1 MADPNKP
8 SSEYKVSLE
17 QTSLSKRWPSW
28 LLFMGILA
36 LFLIIPLMSLT
47 SKDLAT
53 TLRNSPLPSDNSWIS
68 GDLSPPHQIPDLNKN
83 CDACH
88 VNGFEV
94 VQDNTC
100 LSCHAATNHHF
111 DINKHDVEKLEG
123 SRCASC
129 HLEHE
134 KPLQIVRQDD
144 QLCINC
150 HSDMA
155 ETGVA
160 NTDLIDVDSFG
171 KEQRS
176 NRKSPHPSFK
186 VSMLEPEGT
195 LDQTAWKIKRV
206 ELASNPVEKSN
217 LVFPHDKHLVP
228 EGIDAP
234 EGQRV
239 LQCNSCHLNDDAG
252 KLMQPINMVNHCSDC
267 HTMVFDEQ
275 APDRVVPHGDPD
287 TVILTLEEYYSR
299 QYLLAEL
306 GREPTSQ
313 EVKGFM
319 LRRPGK
325 TVDRRVEQTQNLASP
340 WGKAMSI
347 AEEIFERTTCKT
359 CHEISIDDSG
369 KHLSKWRVNPIR
381 LTTNWMPKS
390 DFDHFSHKT
399 FNCASCH
406 SATSSDSASD
416 VLMPD
421 LPNCESC
428 HTGSRTHESKLPTTC
443 IGCHDFHLPEQKP
456 WGGPTESAMN
466 KINRAHDAHQS
477 MTLANSQTISAPSSP

>member
-1 MADPNKP
+1 MADSNKNNT
-8 SSEYKVSLE
+8 EYKVSLE
-17 QTSLSKRWPSW
+17 QTNLSKRWPSW
-28 LLFMGILA
+28 LLFVGILS
-36 LFLIIPLMSLT
+36 LFLIIPLVSLT
-47 SKDLAT
+47 NKDLAS

-68 GDLSPPHQIPDLNKN
+68 GELSPPHQIPDLNKN

-94 VQDNTC
+94 VQDETC
-100 LSCHAATNHHF
+100 LSCHSATNHHF
-111 DINKHDVEKLEG
+111 DTAKHDVERLES

-134 KPLQIVRQDD
+134 TPLQIVRQDD
-144 QLCINC
+144 QLCVAC

-160 NTDLIDVDSFG
+160 TTELIDVDSFG
-171 KEQRS
+171 SEQQRS
-176 NRKSPHPSFK
+176 SMKKPHPSFK
-186 VSMLEPEGT
+186 VSMLQPTGT
-195 LDQTAWKIKRV
+195 ADNTVWETVRV
-206 ELASNPVEKSN
+206 ALIDDPKEQSN
-217 LVFPHDKHLVP
+217 LIFPHDVHLDAN
-228 EGIDAP
+228 GIDAP
-234 EGQRV
+234 EGSRV

-267 HTMVFDEQ
+267 HTMIFDPD

-287 TVILTLEEYYSR
+287 TVLLTLEEYYSR

-306 GREPTSQ
+306 GREPTEK
-313 EVKGFM
+313 EVRDFM

-325 TVDRRVEQTQNLASP
+325 SVAQRELQTQTLASP
-340 WGKAMSI
+340 WGKANSI

-359 CHEISIDDSG
+359 CHETSIDNSG
-369 KHLSKWRVNPIR
+369 KYLSKWRVNPIR

-399 FNCASCH
+399 FACASCH
-406 SATSSDSASD
+406 NATLSETATD

-421 LPNCESC
+421 LPSCEAC

-443 IGCHDFHLPEQKP
+443 IGCHDFHLDDQKP
-456 WGGPTESAMN
+456 WGDSETTELLLQN
-466 KINRAHDAHQS
+466 HLN
-477 MTLANSQTISAPSSP
+477 TLTSSSVDSENSSRSQP